1 VNRLLNKTLYIRTL
15 SGAGLLIV
23 VLGTVLWSPYSM
35 LALMLLLTIGSM
47 NEFYRI
53 ARLKQV
59 TPLRLYPIIIGA
71 GIVITSFFVA
81 TGAASPRVFAWVLPA
96 VFALFIVGL
105 YDKSGTH
112 VENIVWEIG
121 GIVYVA
127 VPMALLTALP
137 LSGVYGTIIY
147 TPSIL
152 LSILFIVWA
161 NDVGAYLTG
170 VAFGRRKLF
179 ERISPNKS
187 WEGFFGGVACA
198 ILVGGICGY
207 ASAPSPNSILVWAG
221 AGAVIAISGV
231 FGDLIESMLK
241 RSVGIKD
248 SGNILPGHGGFLDR
262 FDALIL
268 AAPFVYTYFTVIF
281 TC

>member
-1 VNRLLNKTLYIRTL
+1 MNRLLNKTLYIRTL

-23 VLGTVLWSPYSM
+23 VLGAVLWSPYSM
-35 LALMLLLTIGSM
+35 LALLLLLTVGSM

-53 ARLKQV
+53 ARLRQAS
-59 TPLRLYPIIIGA
+59 PLRVYPILIGA

-81 TGAASPRVFAWVLPA
+81 TGAASPRVFTWILPA

-105 YDKSGTH
+105 YDKSSTH
-112 VENIVWEIG
+112 VVNIVWEIG
-121 GIVYVA
+121 GIVYIA
-127 VPMALLTALP
+127 VPMALLTSMP
-137 LSGVYGTIIY
+137 INGVYGTIIY

-207 ASAPSPNSILVWAG
+207 LTAPSPNSILVWAG

-248 SGNILPGHGGFLDR
+248 SGNIMPGHGGFLDR

-268 AAPFVYTYFTVIF
+268 AAPFVYTYFTLIF
-281 TC
+281 TL

>member
-1 VNRLLNKTLYIRTL
+1 MNRLLNKTLYIRTL

-23 VLGTVLWSPYSM
+23 VLGTVLWSAYSM

-81 TGAASPRVFAWVLPA
+81 TGAASPRVFAWTLPA
-96 VFALFIVGL
+96 IFALFIVGL

-121 GIVYVA
+121 GIVYIA

-137 LSGVYGTIIY
+137 LNGVYGTVIY

-198 ILVGGICGY
+198 VLVGGICGY
-207 ASAPSPNSILVWAG
+207 ALAPSPNSILVWGG

>member
-1 VNRLLNKTLYIRTL
+1 
-15 SGAGLLIV
+15 
-23 VLGTVLWSPYSM
+23 M

-81 TGAASPRVFAWVLPA
+81 TGAASPRVFAWALPA

-121 GIVYVA
+121 GIVYIA

-137 LSGVYGTIIY
+137 LNGVYGTIIY

-152 LSILFIVWA
+152 LSILFTVWA

-207 ASAPSPNSILVWAG
+207 ALAPSPNSILVWGG

-281 TC
+281 TY

>member
-1 VNRLLNKTLYIRTL
+1 
-15 SGAGLLIV
+15 
-23 VLGTVLWSPYSM
+23 M
-35 LALMLLLTIGSM
+35 LALLLLLTVGSM

-53 ARLKQV
+53 ARLRQAS
-59 TPLRLYPIIIGA
+59 PLRVYPILIGA

-81 TGAASPRVFAWVLPA
+81 TGAASPRVFTWILPA

-105 YDKSGTH
+105 YDKSSTH

-121 GIVYVA
+121 GIVYIA
-127 VPMALLTALP
+127 VPMALLTSMP
-137 LSGVYGTIIY
+137 INGVYGTIIY

-207 ASAPSPNSILVWAG
+207 LSAPSPNSILVWAG
-221 AGAVIAISGV
+221 AGAVIAVSGV
-231 FGDLIESMLK
+231 FGDLVESMLK

-248 SGNILPGHGGFLDR
+248 SGNIIPGHGGFLDR

-268 AAPFVYTYFTVIF
+268 AAPFVYTYFTLIF
-281 TC
+281 TF

>member
-1 VNRLLNKTLYIRTL
+1 MNRLLNKTLYIRTL

-23 VLGTVLWSPYSM
+23 VLGAVLWSPYSM
-35 LALMLLLTIGSM
+35 LALLLLLTVGSM

-53 ARLKQV
+53 ARLRQAS
-59 TPLRLYPIIIGA
+59 PLRVYPILIGA

-81 TGAASPRVFAWVLPA
+81 TGAASPRVFTWILPA

-105 YDKSGTH
+105 YDRSNTH

-121 GIVYVA
+121 GIVYIA
-127 VPMALLTALP
+127 VPMALLAAMP
-137 LSGVYGTIIY
+137 INGVYGTIIY

-207 ASAPSPNSILVWAG
+207 LSAPSPNSILVWAG
-221 AGAVIAISGV
+221 AGAVIAVSGV
-231 FGDLIESMLK
+231 SGDLVESMLK

-248 SGNILPGHGGFLDR
+248 SGNIMPGHGGFLDR

-268 AAPFVYTYFTVIF
+268 ASPFVYTYFTLIF
-281 TC
+281 TL

>member
-1 VNRLLNKTLYIRTL
+1 
-15 SGAGLLIV
+15 
-23 VLGTVLWSPYSM
+23 M
-35 LALMLLLTIGSM
+35 LVLMLLLTIGSM

-81 TGAASPRVFAWVLPA
+81 TGAASPRVFAWALPA

-105 YDKSGTH
+105 YDKSDTH

-121 GIVYVA
+121 GIVYIA

-137 LSGVYGTIIY
+137 LNGVYGTIIY

-207 ASAPSPNSILVWAG
+207 ALAPSPNSILIWGG

-281 TC
+281 TY

>member
-1 VNRLLNKTLYIRTL
+1 MNRLLNKTLYIRTL

-81 TGAASPRVFAWVLPA
+81 TGAASPRVFAWALPA

-121 GIVYVA
+121 GIVYIA

-137 LSGVYGTIIY
+137 LNGVYGTIIY

-207 ASAPSPNSILVWAG
+207 ALAPSPNSILIWGG

-241 RSVGIKD
+241 RSVEIGRA
-248 SGNILPGHGGFLDR
+248 H
-262 FDALIL
+262 
-268 AAPFVYTYFTVIF
+268 V
-281 TC
+281 

>member
-1 VNRLLNKTLYIRTL
+1 MNRLLNKTLYIRTL
-15 SGAGLLIV
+15 SGAGLLVV
-23 VLGTVLWSPYSM
+23 VLGAVLWSPYSM
-35 LALMLLLTIGSM
+35 LALLLLLTVGSM

-53 ARLKQV
+53 ARLRQAS
-59 TPLRLYPIIIGA
+59 PLRVYPILIGA

-81 TGAASPRVFAWVLPA
+81 TGAASPRVFTWILPA

-105 YDKSGTH
+105 YDKSSTH

-121 GIVYVA
+121 GIVYIA
-127 VPMALLTALP
+127 VPMALLTSMP
-137 LSGVYGTIIY
+137 INGVYGTIIY

-207 ASAPSPNSILVWAG
+207 LTAPSPNSILVWAG

-248 SGNILPGHGGFLDR
+248 SGNIMPGHGGFLDR

-268 AAPFVYTYFTVIF
+268 AAPFVYTYFTLIF
-281 TC
+281 TL

>member
-1 VNRLLNKTLYIRTL
+1 MNRLLNKTLYIRTL
-15 SGAGLLIV
+15 SGAGLVIV
-23 VLGTVLWSPYSM
+23 VLGTVLWSPYTM
-35 LALMLLLTIGSM
+35 LALLLVLTIGSM

-53 ARLKQV
+53 ARMKQV
-59 TPLRLYPIIIGA
+59 TPLRIYPIAIGA

-96 VFALFIVGL
+96 VFALFIIGL
-105 YDKSGTH
+105 YDKSSTH

-137 LSGVYGTIIY
+137 WSGVYGTIIY

-170 VAFGRRKLF
+170 VAFGRQKPF
-179 ERISPNKS
+179 ARIPPNKA
-187 WEGFFGGVACA
+187 WEGFFGGVA
-198 ILVGGICGY
+198 
-207 ASAPSPNSILVWAG
+207 
-221 AGAVIAISGV
+221 
-231 FGDLIESMLK
+231 
-241 RSVGIKD
+241 
-248 SGNILPGHGGFLDR
+248 
-262 FDALIL
+262 
-268 AAPFVYTYFTVIF
+268 
-281 TC
+281 

>member
-1 VNRLLNKTLYIRTL
+1 MNRLLNKTLYIRTL

-23 VLGTVLWSPYSM
+23 VLGTVLWSAYSM

-81 TGAASPRVFAWVLPA
+81 TGAASPRVFAWALPA

-105 YDKSGTH
+105 YDKSDTH

-121 GIVYVA
+121 GIVYIA

-137 LSGVYGTIIY
+137 LNGVYGTIY

-198 ILVGGICGY
+198 VLVGGICGY
-207 ASAPSPNSILVWAG
+207 ALAPSPNSILVWGG

-231 FGDLIESMLK
+231 FGDLIESMLN

>member
-1 VNRLLNKTLYIRTL
+1 MNRLLNKTLYIRTL

-23 VLGTVLWSPYSM
+23 VLGAVLWSPYSM
-35 LALMLLLTIGSM
+35 LALLLLLTVGSM

-53 ARLKQV
+53 ARLRQAS
-59 TPLRLYPIIIGA
+59 PLRVYPILIGA

-81 TGAASPRVFAWVLPA
+81 TGAASPRVFTWILPA

-105 YDKSGTH
+105 YDKSSTH
-112 VENIVWEIG
+112 VENIVWGIG
-121 GIVYVA
+121 GIVYIA
-127 VPMALLTALP
+127 IPMALLTAMP
-137 LSGVYGTIIY
+137 VNGVYGTIIY

-207 ASAPSPNSILVWAG
+207 LSAPSPNSMLVWAG

-231 FGDLIESMLK
+231 FGDLVESMLK

-248 SGNILPGHGGFLDR
+248 SGNIIPGHGGFLDR

-268 AAPFVYTYFTVIF
+268 AAPFVYTYFTLIF
-281 TC
+281 TF

>member
-1 VNRLLNKTLYIRTL
+1 MNRLLNKTLYIRTL

-23 VLGTVLWSPYSM
+23 VLGAVLWSPYSM
-35 LALMLLLTIGSM
+35 LTLLLLLTVGSM

-53 ARLKQV
+53 ARLRQAS
-59 TPLRLYPIIIGA
+59 PLRVYPILIGA

-81 TGAASPRVFAWVLPA
+81 TGAASPRVFTWILPA
-96 VFALFIVGL
+96 VFVLFIAGL
-105 YDKSGTH
+105 YDKSSTH
-112 VENIVWEIG
+112 VENIVWGIG
-121 GIVYVA
+121 GIVYIA
-127 VPMALLTALP
+127 IPMALLTAMP
-137 LSGVYGTIIY
+137 VNGVYGTIIY

-207 ASAPSPNSILVWAG
+207 LSAPSPNSILVWAG

-231 FGDLIESMLK
+231 FGDLVESMLK

-248 SGNILPGHGGFLDR
+248 SGNIMPGHGGFLDR

-268 AAPFVYTYFTVIF
+268 AAPFVYTYFTLIF
-281 TC
+281 TL

>member
-1 VNRLLNKTLYIRTL
+1 MNRLLNKTLYIRTL

-81 TGAASPRVFAWVLPA
+81 TGAASPRVFAWALPA

-121 GIVYVA
+121 GIVYIA

-137 LSGVYGTIIY
+137 LNGVYGTIIY

-170 VAFGRRKLF
+170 VAFGHRKLF

-207 ASAPSPNSILVWAG
+207 ALAPSPNSILIWGG

-281 TC
+281 TY

>member
-1 VNRLLNKTLYIRTL
+1 MNQLLNKTLYIRTL

-23 VLGTVLWSPYSM
+23 VLGAVLWSPYSM
-35 LALMLLLTIGSM
+35 LALLLLLTVGSM

-53 ARLKQV
+53 ARLRQAS
-59 TPLRLYPIIIGA
+59 PLRVYPILIGA

-81 TGAASPRVFAWVLPA
+81 TGAASPRVFTWILPA

-105 YDKSGTH
+105 YDKSSTH
-112 VENIVWEIG
+112 VENIVWGIG
-121 GIVYVA
+121 GIVYIA
-127 VPMALLTALP
+127 IPMALLTAMP
-137 LSGVYGTIIY
+137 VNGVYGTIIY

-207 ASAPSPNSILVWAG
+207 LSAPSPNSILVWAG

-231 FGDLIESMLK
+231 FGDLVESMLK

-248 SGNILPGHGGFLDR
+248 SGNIMPGHGGFLDR

-268 AAPFVYTYFTVIF
+268 AAPFVYTYFTLIF
-281 TC
+281 TL

>member
-1 VNRLLNKTLYIRTL
+1 
-15 SGAGLLIV
+15 
-23 VLGTVLWSPYSM
+23 M
-35 LALMLLLTIGSM
+35 LALLLLLTVGSM

-53 ARLKQV
+53 ARLRQAS
-59 TPLRLYPIIIGA
+59 PLRVYPILIGA

-81 TGAASPRVFAWVLPA
+81 TGAASPRVFTWILPA

-105 YDKSGTH
+105 YDKSSTH
-112 VENIVWEIG
+112 VENIVWGIG
-121 GIVYVA
+121 GIVYIA
-127 VPMALLTALP
+127 IPMALLTAMP
-137 LSGVYGTIIY
+137 VNGVYGTIIY

-207 ASAPSPNSILVWAG
+207 LSAPSPNSILVWAG

-231 FGDLIESMLK
+231 FGDLVESMLK

-248 SGNILPGHGGFLDR
+248 SGNIMPGHGGFLDR

-268 AAPFVYTYFTVIF
+268 AAPFVYTYFTLIF
-281 TC
+281 TL

>member
-1 VNRLLNKTLYIRTL
+1 MNRLLNKTLYIRTL
-15 SGAGLLIV
+15 SGAGLVIV
-23 VLGTVLWSPYSM
+23 VLGTVLWSPYTM
-35 LALMLLLTIGSM
+35 LALLLVLTIGSM

-53 ARLKQV
+53 ARMKQV
-59 TPLRLYPIIIGA
+59 TPLRIYPIAIGA

-81 TGAASPRVFAWVLPA
+81 TGAASARALTWVLPA
-96 VFALFIVGL
+96 VFILFIAGL
-105 YDKSGTH
+105 YDKRSTH

-121 GIVYVA
+121 GSVYVA
-127 VPMALLTALP
+127 VPMTLLTALP

-207 ASAPSPNSILVWAG
+207 ASVPSPNSILVWAG

>member
-1 VNRLLNKTLYIRTL
+1 MNRLLNKTLYIRTL

-23 VLGTVLWSPYSM
+23 VLGAVLWSPYSM
-35 LALMLLLTIGSM
+35 LALLLLLTVGSM

-53 ARLKQV
+53 ARLRQAS
-59 TPLRLYPIIIGA
+59 PLRVYPILIGA

-81 TGAASPRVFAWVLPA
+81 TGAASPRVFTWILPA

-105 YDKSGTH
+105 YDKSSTH
-112 VENIVWEIG
+112 VENIVWGIG
-121 GIVYVA
+121 GIVYIA
-127 VPMALLTALP
+127 IPMALLTAMP
-137 LSGVYGTIIY
+137 VNGVYGTIIY

-207 ASAPSPNSILVWAG
+207 LSAPSPNSILVWAG

-231 FGDLIESMLK
+231 FGDLVESMLK

-248 SGNILPGHGGFLDR
+248 SGNIMPGHGGFLDR

-268 AAPFVYTYFTVIF
+268 AAPFVYTYFTLIF
-281 TC
+281 TL